1 MKVERHSPSSLN
13 LFCAS
18 PAMFVLERIMG
29 RRQPVG
35 AAAHRGTAVEAG
47 IAAGLVDL
55 DRPVEECIEIAA
67 TKYRSLIGLCT
78 DPSVEAKEKTIP
90 AMVRQ
95 GLDELRPYGTPSS
108 QQGFVEWRPEGLQS
122 PIVGFYDFEWANH
135 GIVVDLKTTEKL
147 PSSIKLPHARQVGLY
162 GPAISDNIDARLTYV
177 TPIKRATYRLE
188 NVREHRDALLR
199 IALVVERFLAL
210 SDDPAFF
217 ASITAPD
224 FDHFYWTAPAARQA
238 GFEAWGF

>member
-18 PAMFVLERIMG
+18 PSMFVLERVMG
-29 RRQPVG
+29 RRQAVG

-47 IAAGLVDL
+47 IAAGLFDL
-55 DRPVEECIEIAA
+55 DRPVEECVEIAA

-78 DPSVEAKEKTIP
+78 DPSVETKEKTIP
-90 AMVRQ
+90 AMVMQ
-95 GLDELRPYGTPSS
+95 GLDELRPYGTPTS
-108 QQGFVEWRPEGLQS
+108 QQGFVEWRPEGLQA
-122 PIVGFYDFEWANH
+122 PIVGYYDFEWANH

-224 FDHFYWTAPAARQA
+224 FDHFYWSAPAARQA